1 MILSELVKAIK
12 PLEVIGPTDVE
23 VNGLHFD
30 SRKINKGDV
39 FVAQVGTAVDG
50 HTFIDGCVAKG
61 ASAIVLSKREY
72 MADVQRDNVQ
82 CTKGGTTFI
91 LVENTDKALG
101 LMASKWFGEPS
112 KELTLVGVTGTNG
125 KTTIATLLY
134 KLVRALGHKAGL
146 LSTVVNYIE
155 DEAVPATHTTP
166 DAIELNGLLRR
177 MVDAGCEYAFME
189 VSSHAIAQER
199 IAGLD
204 FDGALFT
211 NLTRDH
217 IDYHKTFDNYRDT
230 KKRLFDGLKKSAFAV
245 TNKDDKNGLVMT
257 QNCKAEVK
265 TYSTRSLAD
274 YKAQILEEGF
284 EGMMLNINGKEVFV
298 PLVGRFNVSNLL
310 CIYGAALCLG
320 FEELEVL
327 RVLSTLKPVNG
338 RFETIRSPKGWTA
351 IVDYAHTPDAVDNV
365 IQTIREIISP
375 TPGEFYDRPL
385 DARSSGALH
394 PRREGERHPKLIT
407 VVGCGG
413 NRDKGKRPMMAQIA
427 KKGSEQLI
435 LTSDNPRDEEPADIL
450 NDMKAGLTEE
460 ELRSTLVIEDRE
472 AAIQTACT
480 LAQSGDVILIAGK
493 GHEDYQIIKGVKH
506 HFDDHEVVKR
516 YL

>member
-1 MILSELVKAIK
+1 MILKDLLNAIE
-12 PLEVIGPTDVE
+12 PIEVIGRTDIE
-23 VNGLHFD
+23 IKSLHFD
-30 SRKINKGDV
+30 SRKIGEGDL

-50 HTFIDGCVAKG
+50 HTFIDSCIANG
-61 ASAIVLSKREY
+61 AAAIVLSKREF
-72 MADVQRDNVQ
+72 MANVQ
-82 CTKGGTTFI
+82 CPTSNVQPTFI

-101 LMASKWFGEPS
+101 LLASKWFGEPS
-112 KELTLVGVTGTNG
+112 KALTLVGVTGTNG

-146 LSTVVNYIE
+146 LSTVVNYI
-155 DEAVPATHTTP
+155 DSEAVPATNTTP
-166 DAIELNGLLRR
+166 DAIELNALLRR
-177 MVDAGCEYAFME
+177 MVDAGCTYAFME

-257 QNCKAEVK
+257 QNCKAAVH

-284 EGMMLNINGKEVFV
+284 DGMMLSINGKEVFV

-310 CIYGAALCLG
+310 CIYGAALNLG
-320 FEELEVL
+320 FDELDIL

-338 RFETIRSPKGWTA
+338 RFETIRSTKGWTA

-365 IQTIREIISP
+365 IQTIREILNSKAINP
-375 TPGEFYDRPL
+375 Q
-385 DARSSGALH
+385 SGQTT
-394 PRREGERHPKLIT
+394 KLIT
-407 VVGCGG
+407 VIGCGG

-435 LTSDNPRDEEPADIL
+435 LTSDNPRDEEPLDIL
-450 NDMKAGLTEE
+450 NDMKAGLTET
-460 ELRSTLVIEDRE
+460 ELRSTLVIEDRA

-480 LAQSGDVILIAGK
+480 LAQANDVILIAGK

-506 HFDDHEVVKR
+506 HFDDHEQVRK
-516 YL
+516 YC

>member
-1 MILSELVKAIK
+1 MQLQELLS
-12 PLEVIGPTDVE
+12 VIEPIEIIGSTDKE
-23 VNGLHFD
+23 INGLHFD
-30 SRKINKGDV
+30 SRKIGAGDL

-50 HTFIDGCVAKG
+50 HTFIEGCIEKG
-61 ASAIVLSKREY
+61 ATAVVLSNKEY
-72 MADVQRDNVQ
+72 IKHQTSNI
-82 CTKGGTTFI
+82 TYI

-101 LMASKWFGEPS
+101 LLASKWFGEPS
-112 KELTLVGVTGTNG
+112 KALTLVGVTGTNG

-177 MVDAGCEYAFME
+177 MVDAGCTYAFME

-230 KKRLFDGLKKSAFAV
+230 KKRLFDELKKSAFAV

-257 QNCKAEVK
+257 QNCKAAVR

-284 EGMMLNINGKEVFV
+284 DGMLLSLNGKEVFV

-310 CIYGAALCLG
+310 CIYGAALNLG
-320 FEELEVL
+320 FEELDVL

-338 RFETIRSPKGWTA
+338 RFETIHSPKGWTA

-365 IQTIREIISP
+365 IQTIREIKK
-375 TPGEFYDRPL
+375 E
-385 DARSSGALH
+385 GA
-394 PRREGERHPKLIT
+394 KLIT

-413 NRDKGKRPMMAQIA
+413 NRDKGKRPMMAKIA
-427 KKGSEQLI
+427 KQGSEQLI

-460 ELRSTLVIEDRE
+460 ELRSTLVIEDRA

-480 LAQSGDVILIAGK
+480 LAQADDVILVAGK

>member
-1 MILSELVKAIK
+1 MILKELLTAIQ
-12 PLEVIGPTDVE
+12 PIEVIGATDIE
-23 VNGLHFD
+23 INNLHFD
-30 SRKINKGDV
+30 SRKIGPGDL
-39 FVAQVGTAVDG
+39 FIAQVGTAVDG
-50 HTFIDGCVAKG
+50 HTFIDGCVGKG
-61 ASAIVLSKREY
+61 ASAVVLSNRAY
-72 MADVQRDNVQ
+72 MPDNGQ
-82 CTKGGTTFI
+82 WTKDNRQVTYI

-112 KELTLVGVTGTNG
+112 KALTLVGVTGTNG

-134 KLVRALGHKAGL
+134 KLVRAMGHKAGL

-177 MVDAGCEYAFME
+177 MVDAGCTYAFME

-257 QNCKAEVK
+257 QNCPAKVC
-265 TYSTRSLAD
+265 TYSTRALAD

-284 EGMMLNINGKEVFV
+284 DGMMLNINGKEVFV

-310 CIYGAALCLG
+310 CIYGAALNLG
-320 FEELEVL
+320 FEELDVL

-338 RFETIRSPKGWTA
+338 RFETIHSAKGWTA

-365 IQTIREIISP
+365 IQTIREI
-375 TPGEFYDRPL
+375 L
-385 DARSSGALH
+385 DNGQRTMDNGQWTMDNGQK
-394 PRREGERHPKLIT
+394 RKLIT
-407 VVGCGG
+407 VIGCGG

-427 KKGSEQLI
+427 KHGSEQLI
-435 LTSDNPRDEEPADIL
+435 LTSDNPRDEEPQDIL
-450 NDMKAGLTEE
+450 KDMTDGLTEE
-460 ELRSTLVIEDRE
+460 ELRSTLVIEDRA

-480 LAQSGDVILIAGK
+480 LAQKGDVILVAGK

>member
-1 MILSELVKAIK
+1 MLLSELLTAIE
-12 PLEVIGPTDVE
+12 PIEVIGETNKE
-23 VNGLHFD
+23 IKGLHFD
-30 SRKINKGDV
+30 SRKIGEGDL
-39 FVAQVGTAVDG
+39 FVAQIGTAVDG
-50 HTFIDGCVAKG
+50 HTFIAGCVAKG
-61 ASAIVLSKREY
+61 AAAVVLSDRKY
-72 MADVQRDNVQ
+72 LP
-82 CTKGGTTFI
+82 KGAVSHQPSGVSYI

-101 LMASKWFGEPS
+101 LLASKWFGEPS
-112 KELTLVGVTGTNG
+112 KALTLVGVTGTNG

-155 DEAVPATHTTP
+155 DEAVAATHTTP

-230 KKRLFDGLKKSAFAV
+230 KKRLFDGLKKGAFAV

-365 IQTIREIISP
+365 ISTIREIIDGQKSKV
-375 TPGEFYDRPL
+375 ESRK
-385 DARSSGALH
+385 
-394 PRREGERHPKLIT
+394 PRLIT
-407 VVGCGG
+407 VIGCGG

-427 KKGSEQLI
+427 KRGSEQLI
-435 LTSDNPRDEEPADIL
+435 LTSDNPRDEEPAAIL
-450 NDMKAGLTEE
+450 NDMKASLTEE

-472 AAIQTACT
+472 AAIQTACM
-480 LAQSGDVILIAGK
+480 LAQKGDVILVAGK

-506 HFDDHEVVKR
+506 HFDDHEVVRKFI
-516 YL
+516 

>member
-1 MILSELVKAIK
+1 MLLSELLTAIK
-12 PLEVIGPTDVE
+12 PIEVIGPTDKE
-23 VNGLHFD
+23 ISGIHFD
-30 SRKINKGDV
+30 SRKVGQGDL

-61 ASAIVLSKREY
+61 ASAVVLSDRKYLPEEVESQKSKVESPCY
-72 MADVQRDNVQ
+72 
-82 CTKGGTTFI
+82 I

-101 LMASKWFGEPS
+101 LLASKWFGEPS
-112 KELTLVGVTGTNG
+112 KALTLVGVTGTNG

-134 KLVRALGHKAGL
+134 KLVRAMGHKAGL

-257 QNCKAEVK
+257 QNCKATVH

-320 FEELEVL
+320 FEEMEVL
-327 RVLSTLKPVNG
+327 RVLSTLTPVNG

-365 IQTIREIISP
+365 IQTIREI
-375 TPGEFYDRPL
+375 L
-385 DARSSGALH
+385 DSRKSKVESQK
-394 PRREGERHPKLIT
+394 PRLIT
-407 VVGCGG
+407 VIGCGG

-460 ELRSTLVIEDRE
+460 ELRSTLVIEDRA

-480 LAQSGDVILIAGK
+480 LAQSGDVILVAGK

-506 HFDDHEVVKR
+506 HFDDHEIVR
-516 YL
+516 RFI

>member
-1 MILSELVKAIK
+1 MLLSELLGTIQ
-12 PLEVIGPTDVE
+12 PIEVIGRTDIQIS
-23 VNGLHFD
+23 NLHFD
-30 SRKINKGDV
+30 SRQIGAGDL

-50 HTFIDGCVAKG
+50 HTFIESCVAKG
-61 ASAIVLSKREY
+61 CAAVVLSNKAY
-72 MADVQRDNVQ
+72 MPKEPSN
-82 CTKGGTTFI
+82 KELSTTYI
-91 LVENTDKALG
+91 LVENTDHALG
-101 LMASKWFGEPS
+101 LLASQWFGNPS
-112 KELTLVGVTGTNG
+112 HELTLVGVTGTNG

-146 LSTVVNYIE
+146 LSTVVNYID
-155 DEAVPATHTTP
+155 DEAIAATHTTP
-166 DAIELNGLLRR
+166 DAIALNSLLRR

-189 VSSHAIAQER
+189 VSSHSIAQER

-230 KKRLFDGLKKSAFAV
+230 KKRLFDSLKKSAFAI

-257 QNCKAEVK
+257 QNCQAAVS

-284 EGMMLNINGKEVFV
+284 DGMLLHINNREVFV

-310 CIYGAALCLG
+310 CIYGAALSLG
-320 FEELEVL
+320 FSETDVL
-327 RVLSTLKPVNG
+327 CVLSTLRPVNG
-338 RFETIRSPKGWTA
+338 RFETIHSSKGWTA

-365 IQTIREIISP
+365 IQTIREIKKE
-375 TPGEFYDRPL
+375 G
-385 DARSSGALH
+385 AR
-394 PRREGERHPKLIT
+394 LIT

-427 KKGSEQLI
+427 KRGSEQLI
-435 LTSDNPRDEEPADIL
+435 LTSDNPRNEDPKEIL
-450 NDMKAGLTEE
+450 KDMTDGLNTD
-460 ELRSTLVIEDRE
+460 ELRSTLVIEDRA

-480 LAQSGDVILIAGK
+480 LAQANDVILIAGK
-493 GHEDYQIIKGVKH
+493 GHEDYQIIQGVKH
-506 HFDDHEVVKR
+506 HFDDHEEVKK
-516 YL
+516 YI

>member
-1 MILSELVKAIK
+1 MILSELISAIK
-12 PLEVIGPTDVE
+12 PIEVIGETE
-23 VNGLHFD
+23 KEIKGIHFD
-30 SRKINKGDV
+30 SRKIGEGDL

-61 ASAIVLSKREY
+61 AAAVVLSDRKY
-72 MADVQRDNVQ
+72 IVDNGQ
-82 CTKGGTTFI
+82 KTTYI
-91 LVENTDKALG
+91 LVDNTDKALG
-101 LMASKWFGEPS
+101 LLASKWFGEPS
-112 KELTLVGVTGTNG
+112 KKLTLVGVTGTNG

-177 MVDAGCEYAFME
+177 MVEAGCEYVFME

-257 QNCKAEVK
+257 QNCKAAVH

-284 EGMMLNINGKEVFV
+284 DGMMLNINGKEVFV

-310 CIYGAALCLG
+310 CIYGAALNLG
-320 FEELEVL
+320 FDELEVL

-338 RFETIRSPKGWTA
+338 RFETIRSDKGWTA

-365 IQTIREIISP
+365 IQTIREIKC
-375 TPGEFYDRPL
+375 E
-385 DARSSGALH
+385 GA
-394 PRREGERHPKLIT
+394 KLIT

-450 NDMKAGLTEE
+450 KDMTDGLTEE
-460 ELRSTLVIEDRE
+460 ELRSTLVIEDRA

-480 LAQSGDVILIAGK
+480 LAQAGDVVLVAGK
-493 GHEDYQIIKGVKH
+493 GHEDYQIIKGVKY
-506 HFDDHEVVKR
+506 HFDDHEVVKK
-516 YL
+516 YV

>member
-1 MILSELVKAIK
+1 MILSELLSVIE
-12 PLEVIGPTDVE
+12 PIEVIGSTDKE
-23 VNGLHFD
+23 IQSLHFD
-30 SRKINKGDV
+30 SRKIGQGDL

-61 ASAIVLSKREY
+61 AAAIVLSDRAY
-72 MADVQRDNVQ
+72 MRNAE
-82 CTKGGTTFI
+82 GTTYI

-112 KELTLVGVTGTNG
+112 KALTLVGVTGTNG
-125 KTTIATLLY
+125 KTTIATLSY

-284 EGMMLNINGKEVFV
+284 EGMMLNINSKEVFV

-320 FEELEVL
+320 FDELDVL

-338 RFETIRSPKGWTA
+338 RFETIRSEKGWTA

-365 IQTIREIISP
+365 IQTIREIIGSHQP
-375 TPGEFYDRPL
+375 S
-385 DARSSGALH
+385 AISH
-394 PRREGERHPKLIT
+394 QPKLIT

-435 LTSDNPRDEEPADIL
+435 LTSDNPRDEEPKDIL
-450 NDMKAGLTEE
+450 KDMTDGLTAE
-460 ELRSTLVIEDRE
+460 ELRSTLVIEDRA

-480 LAQSGDVILIAGK
+480 LAQKGDVILVAGK
-493 GHEDYQIIKGVKH
+493 GHEDYQIIKGVKY
-506 HFDDHEVVKR
+506 HFDDHEQVRK
-516 YL
+516 YC

>member
-1 MILSELVKAIK
+1 MILSELINVLNPI
-12 PLEVIGPTDVE
+12 EVIGTTNKE
-23 VNGLHFD
+23 INGLHFD
-30 SRKINKGDV
+30 SRKINEGDL

-50 HTFIDGCVAKG
+50 HTFIDGCVTKG
-61 ASAIVLSKREY
+61 AAAVVLSDRKY
-72 MADVQRDNVQ
+72 MPKEAISHQPSAVSP
-82 CTKGGTTFI
+82 TYI

-101 LMASKWFGEPS
+101 LLAGKWFGEPS
-112 KELTLVGVTGTNG
+112 KQLTLVGVTGTNG

-134 KLVRALGHKAGL
+134 KLTRALGHKAGL
-146 LSTVVNYIE
+146 LSTVVNYI
-155 DEAVPATHTTP
+155 DNEAVPATHTTP
-166 DAIELNGLLRR
+166 DAFELNSLLRR

-204 FDGALFT
+204 YDGALFT

-230 KKRLFDGLKKSAFAV
+230 KKRLFDTLKKEAFAI

-257 QNCKAEVK
+257 QNCKAAVH
-265 TYSTRSLAD
+265 TYSTRALAD

-284 EGMMLNINGKEVFV
+284 DGMMLNINGKEVFV

-310 CIYGAALCLG
+310 CIYGAALNLG
-320 FEELEVL
+320 FDELDVL
-327 RVLSTLKPVNG
+327 RVLSTLQPVNG

-365 IQTIREIISP
+365 IQTIREILGDVQC
-375 TPGEFYDRPL
+375 TKDNVQRP
-385 DARSSGALH
+385 R
-394 PRREGERHPKLIT
+394 LIT
-407 VVGCGG
+407 VIGCGG

-427 KKGSEQLI
+427 KRGSEQLI

-450 NDMKAGLTEE
+450 KDMTDGLSEE
-460 ELRSTLVIEDRE
+460 ELRTTLVIEDRA

-480 LAQSGDVILIAGK
+480 LAQSGDVILVAGK

-506 HFDDHEVVKR
+506 HFDDHEVVRK
-516 YL
+516 YI

>member
-1 MILSELVKAIK
+1 MLLSELLCAIQ
-12 PLEVIGPTDVE
+12 PIEVVGKTDITVS
-23 VNGLHFD
+23 NLHFD
-30 SRKINKGDV
+30 SRQISAGDL

-50 HTFIDGCVAKG
+50 HTFIDSCVAKG
-61 ASAIVLSKREY
+61 CAAVVLSDKTY
-72 MADVQRDNVQ
+72 MPKEPND
-82 CTKGGTTFI
+82 KEPSTTYI
-91 LVENTDKALG
+91 LVENTDRALG
-101 LMASKWFGEPS
+101 LLASIWFGEPS
-112 KELTLVGVTGTNG
+112 KQLTLVGVTGTNG

-146 LSTVVNYIE
+146 LSTVVNYID
-155 DEAVPATHTTP
+155 DEAVTATHTTP
-166 DAIELNGLLRR
+166 DAIALNSLLRR

-189 VSSHAIAQER
+189 VSSHSIAQER

-230 KKRLFDGLKKSAFAV
+230 KKRLFDNLKKTAFAI

-257 QNCKAEVK
+257 QNCQADIH

-284 EGMMLNINGKEVFV
+284 DGMLLHINNKEVFV

-310 CIYGAALCLG
+310 CIYGAALSLG
-320 FEELEVL
+320 FSETDVL
-327 RVLSTLKPVNG
+327 CVLSTLHPVNG
-338 RFETIRSPKGWTA
+338 RFETIHSPKGWTA

-365 IQTIREIISP
+365 IQTIREIKKE
-375 TPGEFYDRPL
+375 G
-385 DARSSGALH
+385 AR
-394 PRREGERHPKLIT
+394 LIT

-427 KKGSEQLI
+427 KRGSEQLI
-435 LTSDNPRDEEPADIL
+435 LTSDNPRDEDPKEILKDMTYGLKAD
-450 NDMKAGLTEE
+450 
-460 ELRSTLVIEDRE
+460 ELHSTLVIEDRA

-480 LAQSGDVILIAGK
+480 LAQANDVILIAGK

-506 HFDDHEVVKR
+506 HFDDHEEVKK
-516 YL
+516 YI